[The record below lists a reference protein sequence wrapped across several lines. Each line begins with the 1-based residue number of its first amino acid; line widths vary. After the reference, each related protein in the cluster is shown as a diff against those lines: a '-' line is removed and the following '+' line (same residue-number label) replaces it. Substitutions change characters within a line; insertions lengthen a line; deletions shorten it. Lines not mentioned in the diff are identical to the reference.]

1 MDIQLKLERENE
13 KLTVLLIKEEEI
25 RQKIKDSKNR
35 IQQYQDMLKKQAY
48 DELQK
53 LLQEKGMSMDE
64 AMQMLADS
72 RKNLS

>member
-13 KLTVLLIKEEEI
+13 KLTVLLTKEEEI

>member
-13 KLTVLLIKEEEI
+13 KLTVLLTKEEEI

-53 LLQEKGMSMDE
+53 LLQKKGMSMDE